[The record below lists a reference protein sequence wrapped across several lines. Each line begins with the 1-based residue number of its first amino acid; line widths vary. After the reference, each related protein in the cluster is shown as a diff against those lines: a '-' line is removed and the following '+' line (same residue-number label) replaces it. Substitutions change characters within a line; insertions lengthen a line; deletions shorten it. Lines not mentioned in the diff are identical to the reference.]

1 MKIDMWL
8 FCERPAVGQA
18 AAAVYSAF
26 PTATRTATNIPH
38 KSTLASVLVLE
49 RAEGGLLV
57 MGMEDTEVRMATRM
71 EIYASRK
78 LRKRIEG
85 GFDGDRFDR

>member
-8 FCERPAVGQA
+8 FCERPAVGRA
-18 AAAVYSAF
+18 AAAAYSVF
-26 PTATRTATNIPH
+26 PAATRVATHIPH
-38 KSTLASVLVLE
+38 KSTSASVLVLE

-57 MGMEDTEVRMATRM
+57 MGMEDTKVRMATRM

-78 LRKRIEG
+78 
-85 GFDGDRFDR
+85 